1 MERSELKN
9 LIDAA
14 SGRIPSE
21 LCVKNC
27 KVIDVFN
34 KEVFESDVYIYGG
47 KFVGFGSSEKP
58 FPEAERTVDAHGM
71 YMAPGFIDSHLHI
84 ESSHVSPPEYSKLVI
99 PCGTTTVVADPHEIC
114 NVCGLD
120 GMDYMLDSSEGLPL
134 SVFLQFPSCVPAT
147 PFEHSGAVLLA
158 PAVEKRINHPR
169 VLGLGELMNYV
180 GVQGAYEDVLDKML
194 VAINNGKVI
203 DGHAPAVFDSAL
215 DAYSVGGVLTDHECA
230 TAEEL
235 KDKLRR
241 GMYVLLRQGTVCH
254 DLLNLLKGVNIKNQ
268 EYCLFCTDDCQ
279 AKTILDNGHI
289 DNNIRM
295 AVEAGL
301 DPIVAI
307 SIATLNASNC
317 YNLKDRG
324 AIAPGRRADFV
335 LFESLKDIRPV
346 EVYTA
351 GNHVASKGQYLAEV
365 AHFPVPAAVTGKM
378 NVRNLSVES
387 FDLKL
392 KNNRAHT
399 IKVIPGSVVTEKNV
413 VTVDLDEKGNWK
425 RNDEDVVKIAVVERH
440 HGTGNVGLALYEGF
454 GLKGGAV
461 ATSVGHDSHN
471 ITVAGDN
478 SEDMYAAVQELIRL
492 GGGMAVVTGGQVV
505 CSVEHEIAGLMA
517 DKSGRE
523 VADEL
528 TEIQEIARKTL
539 HIRDDVDPFM
549 TLCFMS
555 LPVIPDIKI
564 TDCGLF
570 DVKDYRFISV
580 EAEEE

>member
-1 MERSELKN
+1 MEKSELKN

-14 SGRIPSE
+14 MGRIPSD
-21 LCVKNC
+21 LCIRNC

-34 KEVFESDVYIYGG
+34 KEVFESDVYVYGG
-47 KFVGFGSSEKP
+47 RFVGFGSSSKT
-58 FPEAERTVDAHGM
+58 FPEALKTVDAHGM
-71 YMAPGFIDSHLHI
+71 YMAPGFIDTHVHI

-120 GMDYMLDSSEGLPL
+120 GLDYMLDSSEGLPL
-134 SVFLQFPSCVPAT
+134 SVFFQIPSCVPAT

-158 PAVEKRINHPR
+158 SSIEKRIDHPR

-180 GVQGAYEDVLDKML
+180 GVQEANDEVLDKML

-203 DGHAPAVFDSAL
+203 DGHAPLVSDSEL
-215 DAYSVGGVLTDHECA
+215 DAYSVGGILTDHECA
-230 TAEEL
+230 TADEL
-235 KDKLRR
+235 KDKLRH
-241 GMYVLLRQGTVCH
+241 GMYVLLRQGSVCH
-254 DLLNLLKGVNIKNQ
+254 DLLNLLKGVDERNQ
-268 EYCLFCTDDCQ
+268 ERCLFCTDDCQ

-295 AVEAGL
+295 AVDAGL

-335 LFESLKDIRPV
+335 LFESLEDIRPV
-346 EVYTA
+346 EVYTE
-351 GNHVASKGQYLAEV
+351 GNHVASEGKYLAKTKN
-365 AHFPVPAAVTGKM
+365 FPVYPSVLGKM
-378 NVRNLSVES
+378 NVKAFTKEK

-392 KNNRAHT
+392 KSNKVHT
-399 IKVIPGSVVTEKNV
+399 IKVIPGSVVTENNV
-413 VTVDLDEKGNWK
+413 VTVDLDENGCWK
-425 RNDEDVVKIAVVERH
+425 RNEEDVVKIAVVERH
-440 HGTGNVGLALYEGF
+440 HGTGNIGLALYEGF

-471 ITVAGDN
+471 ITVAGDS
-478 SEDMYAAVQELIRL
+478 SEDMYVAVQELIRL
-492 GGGMAVVTGGQVV
+492 GGGMAVVSGGKVL

-517 DKSGRE
+517 DKSGQE

-528 TEIQEIARKTL
+528 TEIQEVARKAL
-539 HIRDDVDPFM
+539 HIRDEVDPFM

-570 DVKDYRFISV
+570 DVRQYKFISV
-580 EAEEE
+580 EVEE

>member
-1 MERSELKN
+1 MEMAELKG

-14 SGRIPSE
+14 SGRIPSD
-21 LCVKNC
+21 LCIKNC
-27 KVIDVFN
+27 KIVDVFN
-34 KEVFESDVYIYGG
+34 KEVFESEVYVYRGR
-47 KFVGFGSSEKP
+47 FVGFGNSSKT
-58 FPEAERTVDAHGM
+58 FPEALKTVDAHGM
-71 YMAPGFIDSHLHI
+71 YMAPGFIDCHLHI
-84 ESSHVSPPEYSKLVI
+84 ESSHVSPPEYSRLVI

-147 PFEHSGAVLLA
+147 PFENSGAVLLA
-158 PAVEKRINHPR
+158 SSIEKRIKHPR

-180 GVQGAYEDVLDKML
+180 GVHNADSDVLDKML

-203 DGHAPAVFDSAL
+203 DGHAPLIKASVL
-215 DAYSVGGVLTDHECA
+215 DAYSVGGILTDHECA
-230 TAEEL
+230 TGDEL
-235 KDKLRR
+235 KDKLRH

-254 DLLNLLKGVNIKNQ
+254 DLLNLLEGVNERNQ
-268 EYCLFCTDDCQ
+268 ERCLFCTDDCQ
-279 AKTILDNGHI
+279 AKTILDRGHI
-289 DNNIRM
+289 DNNVRM
-295 AVEAGL
+295 AVEAGM

-335 LFESLKDIRPV
+335 LFEDLKDIRPV
-346 EVYTA
+346 EVYTN
-351 GNHVASKGQYLAEV
+351 GNHVASHGKYLAEV
-365 AHFPVPAAVTGKM
+365 KPFPVPKAVMGRM
-378 NVRNLSVES
+378 NVKGLTKER

-392 KNNRAHT
+392 KSNRVNT
-399 IKVIPGSVVTEKNV
+399 IKIIPGSVVTEKNV
-413 VTVDLDEKGNWK
+413 VDVNIDENGCWM
-425 RNDEDVVKIAVVERH
+425 RNSEDVVKIAVVERH

-478 SEDMYAAVQELIRL
+478 SEDMYAACQELIRL
-492 GGGMAVVTGGQVV
+492 GGGMAVAKGGKIL

-528 TEIQEIARKTL
+528 TEIQEVARREL
-539 HIRDDVDPFM
+539 GIREEVDPFM

-570 DVKDYRFISV
+570 DVIEYKFIPV
-580 EAEEE
+580 EA